1 MEKNPLRQAGS
12 CTGPSTGLCA
22 GIMLLALLPGWAF
35 ASGTSASASASAGAG
50 AAKAVRSEASLVSRG
65 RYLVRIAGCND
76 CHTPGYL
83 QAAGKM
89 DEKHWL
95 TGDGFG
101 WRGPWG
107 TSYATNLRLY
117 VAGLSEA
124 QWLQRVADM
133 RSRPPMPW
141 FNLQAMTES
150 DRKAIFHY
158 LQSLGPAGQPA
169 PAWVPPDKQPPQPFA
184 QFPG

>member
-35 ASGTSASASASAGAG
+35 ASGTSASASASASAGAG

-117 VAGLSEA
+117 VAGMSEA
-124 QWLQRVADM
+124 QWLQRVAGM
-133 RSRPPMPW
+133 RSRPRVI
-141 FNLQAMTES
+141 AG
-150 DRKAIFHY
+150 
-158 LQSLGPAGQPA
+158 GPPCAPSHRRAQRSRCRRRSRHRWARRRARPPA
-169 PAWVPPDKQPPQPFA
+169 PSAP
-184 QFPG
+184 